1 VRNAPTILAVNNPAH
16 TSSMGADGQE
26 PLLNQKQQAKRGP
39 MATVDNPDYET
50 YMKSISTKNMIRIAI
65 LGLVGSNFGFYMVI
79 FNPMGK
85 PLLKDVYGF
94 DDDTRKQYIGNINL
108 LYSIGGLIASFC
120 IGPLAEKLG
129 RRKLLHIMDYLSVMM
144 VIMYSIQDIW
154 VLQLTRLVGGFLGS
168 GSYVLTS
175 IIVTELFPKRI
186 SGIANTFL
194 YSCFN
199 FCVFGAYI
207 SQNILSHDILVEY
220 WRYVLCFPL
229 IPLTIKAVLAS
240 IAMPVESP
248 KYLVKLHHNTPE
260 LEDHLKHAYRH
271 THRESEVHEITESC
285 INVYQEQRNSLSNG
299 SSKSGQSAGGHL
311 KLLFS
316 KLMLKRTCGGFLIA
330 LAHTTCG
337 IGYFANYSTDLFD
350 RISGNG
356 KQVTFYYAWA
366 KLVGCVVAVVAM
378 KQFGRKF
385 NFLFGLSLQGF
396 MIFVILISDYYKIGW
411 IGIVAIMV
419 FSNSY
424 SMGLGGS
431 WMAFLSETLTP
442 TGVSVAGAVNFI
454 ASGTMGKL
462 LPLLA
467 YQYGD
472 LNVLM
477 CFGVAALTHAMILDL
492 FVIETKGKKEE
503 RIILE
508 YKLKKYRPL
517 NFN

>member
-1 VRNAPTILAVNNPAH
+1 
-16 TSSMGADGQE
+16 MGADVQE
-26 PLLNQKQQAKRGP
+26 QLVEQTQKGRSVAV
-39 MATVDNPDYET
+39 ATVDDPDYEKL
-50 YMKSISTKNMIRIAI
+50 MGQISTKNKIRICI
-65 LGLVGSNFGFYMVI
+65 LGLVGFNFGFYIVI

-85 PLLKDVYGF
+85 PLLKDVYGYEEHDF
-94 DDDTRKQYIGNINL
+94 KNYIGNINL
-108 LYSIGGLIASFC
+108 LFSLGGLLSSFC
-120 IGPLAEKLG
+120 IGPLAERLG
-129 RRKLLHIMDYLSVMM
+129 RRKLLQILDILSVIM
-144 VIMYSIQDIW
+144 VAMYSIQDIW
-154 VLQLTRLVGGFLGS
+154 VLQATRFLGGFLGS

-199 FCVFGAYI
+199 FCVFLAYI
-207 SQNILSHDILVEY
+207 SQNILSHDTLVEY
-220 WRYVLCFPL
+220 WRFVLCFPL
-229 IPLTIKAVLAS
+229 VPLTIKACLTM

-248 KYLVKLHHNTPE
+248 KYLVKLHQDNPE
-260 LEDHLKHAYRH
+260 LEEHLKHAYRH

-285 INVYQEQRNSLSNG
+285 INVYQEQKSSLA
-299 SSKSGQSAGGHL
+299 KQSTRKQTTWDHF

-316 KLMLKRTCGGFLIA
+316 RLMLKRTSGGFLIA

-366 KLVGCVVAVVAM
+366 KLAGCVVAVAAM
-378 KQFGRKF
+378 RLFGRKF

-396 MIFVILISDYYKIGW
+396 MIFVILLSDYYKLGW
-411 IGIVAIMV
+411 LGIIAIV
-419 FSNSY
+419 LFSNGY

-467 YQYGD
+467 AKYGD
-472 LNVLM
+472 LNMLM
-477 CFGVAALTHAMILDL
+477 CFGITALLNALILDY

-508 YKLKKYRPL
+508 YKLKTYRPL

>member
-1 VRNAPTILAVNNPAH
+1 
-16 TSSMGADGQE
+16 MGVDAQQ
-26 PLLNQKQQAKRGP
+26 PLLEVSRNFKSVP
-39 MATVDNPDYET
+39 VATREDADYEQQ
-50 YMKSISTKNMIRIAI
+50 MDKISFKNKIRICI
-65 LGLVGSNFGFYMVI
+65 LGLVGFNFGFYIVI
-79 FNPMGK
+79 MNPMGK
-85 PLLKDVYGF
+85 PLLKDVYKYGE
-94 DDDTRKQYIGNINL
+94 DDFKNYIGNVNL
-108 LYSIGGLIASFC
+108 LFSIGGLLSSFC
-120 IGPLAEKLG
+120 VGPLAERLG
-129 RRKLLHIMDYLSVMM
+129 RRKLLQILDILSVIM
-144 VIMYSIQDIW
+144 VAMYSIQDIW
-154 VLQLTRLVGGFLGS
+154 VLQLTRFLGGFLGS
-168 GSYVLTS
+168 SSYVLTS

-186 SGIANTFL
+186 SGVANTFL

-199 FCVFGAYI
+199 FCVFLAYI

-229 IPLTIKAVLAS
+229 IPLTIKAMLTMVAV
-240 IAMPVESP
+240 PVESP
-248 KYLVKLHHNTPE
+248 KYLVKLHHDTPD
-260 LEDHLKHAYRH
+260 LEEQLKHAYRH

-285 INVYQEQRNSLSNG
+285 INVYQEQKASV
-299 SSKSGQSAGGHL
+299 SKQQAKNQTTWDHF

-316 KLMLKRTCGGFLIA
+316 RLMLKRTSGGFLIA

-366 KLVGCVVAVVAM
+366 KLAGCVVAVMAM
-378 KQFGRKF
+378 RLFGRKF

-396 MIFVILISDYYKIGW
+396 MIFVILLSDYYKLGW
-411 IGIVAIMV
+411 LGIIAIV
-419 FSNSY
+419 LFSNGY

-467 YQYGD
+467 AKYGD

-477 CFGVAALTHAMILDL
+477 CFGITALLNAMILDL

-508 YKLKKYRPL
+508 YKRKKYRPL